1 MEQKRFKSLRESVSL
16 KTFETDDY
24 RVEVRQN
31 FSSDDILVNDQLVE
45 SFKTKEMALEVAEQS
60 IEALK
65 K

>member
-1 MEQKRFKSLRESVSL
+1 MEQKRFKSLRESVSI

-31 FSSDDILVNDQLVE
+31 FSSYDIFINDHLVE
-45 SFKTKEMALEVAEQS
+45 SFKTKEMALEIAEQS

>member
-1 MEQKRFKSLRESVSL
+1 MEQKRFKSLRESVSI

-24 RVEVRQN
+24 RVEIRQN
-31 FSSDDILVNDQLVE
+31 FNSYDIFINDHLVE
-45 SFKTKEMALEVAEQS
+45 SFKTKEMALEIAEQS

>member
-1 MEQKRFKSLRESVSL
+1 MEQKRFKSLRESVSI
-16 KTFETDDY
+16 KMFEADDY
-24 RVEVRQN
+24 RVEVRQS
-31 FSSDDILVNDQLVE
+31 FSSYDIFVNDQLVE

>member
-1 MEQKRFKSLRESVSL
+1 MEQKRFKSLRESVSV

-31 FSSDDILVNDQLVE
+31 FSSYDIFVNDQLVE

-60 IEALK
+60 IEALRK
-65 K
+65 

>member
-31 FSSDDILVNDQLVE
+31 FSSYDIFVNDQLVE